1 MGMFLLCTF
10 LMIILYPL
18 GIDLYLVAVPRI
30 AQTLQG
36 SEAQIHTAFSI
47 YLLGM
52 AATVLPGG
60 MLADRHGRR
69 SVVLGGALIF
79 VVASLVAAEATGIA
93 QFYLGR
99 FWQGVGAGALYI
111 MTFTVLRDVLSQAR
125 LAMALSLI
133 NGVICVIPVLAP
145 VLGYLILSH
154 FEWRGIFVGMALVA
168 AISALVN
175 LRLLKETRPARQP
188 AWASPLA
195 LLGMAPFM
203 QRALLT
209 SASVTAILVYVSV
222 SPLVLMTT
230 FGLSPEQYTRLM
242 MAMAGVSMSASFL
255 TLLLLRWLGKL
266 RDWFGDPLF
275 VRVRQ
280 GLQPTNLSLTLAEEL
295 KTWFQLTE
303 SISTLNRE
311 AIPEGA
317 RFSLVMES
325 PFGISFLSELPT
337 TIYQKYPHSVVR
349 MLGWDHHSL
358 NDIVNGE
365 ADLGFCARETHG
377 RSHARVNRLPY
388 YIDHE
393 VLFCDR
399 PVVFLRKDHPLL
411 GQTWSLTRFLACP
424 QVSVVWE
431 ASDSW
436 ALDDLLEDEGHR
448 RQVPIM
454 VASFE
459 QALHIAAQKSHE
471 LIAVVPS
478 YCADYAARHHP
489 DLIPMPLPLEE
500 SLYAQLEI
508 AFILLWHK
516 RHNQDAKVMW
526 LRGEIRR
533 LYGLAAAGMTRFAWG
548 GPMGS
553 GAVKEKQGGGGSP
566 V

>member
-30 AQTLQG
+30 APTLQG

-69 SVVLGGALIF
+69 PVVLGGALIF

-111 MTFTVLRDVLSQAR
+111 MTFTVLRDVLNQAR

-188 AWASPLA
+188 AGASPLA
-195 LLGMAPFM
+195 LLGTAPFM
-203 QRALLT
+203 LRALLT

>member
-69 SVVLGGALIF
+69 PVVLGGALIF

-111 MTFTVLRDVLSQAR
+111 MTFTVLRDVLNQAR

-533 LYGLAAAGMTRFAWG
+533 LYGLAAAGMTRFA
-548 GPMGS
+548 
-553 GAVKEKQGGGGSP
+553 
-566 V
+566 

>member
-36 SEAQIHTAFSI
+36 SEAQIHTAISI

-69 SVVLGGALIF
+69 PVVLGGALIF

-533 LYGLAAAGMTRFAWG
+533 LYGLAAAGMTRFA
-548 GPMGS
+548 
-553 GAVKEKQGGGGSP
+553 
-566 V
+566 

>member
-69 SVVLGGALIF
+69 PVVLGGALIF

-188 AWASPLA
+188 AGASPLA
-195 LLGMAPFM
+195 LLGTAPFM

-209 SASVTAILVYVSV
+209 SASVAAILVYVSV
-222 SPLVLMTT
+222 SPFVLMTT
-230 FGLSPEQYTRLM
+230 FGLPPEQYTRLM

-255 TLLLLRWLGKL
+255 TPLLLRWLGKARVL
-266 RDWFGDPLF
+266 ALSHLAYLLALLALLCSSGPEGGLSWLLAGCALVCIGFSCGFGVAMGEALDVCGDQVASASALLCIMQIGLSGLF
-275 VRVRQ
+275 IWGMGHLGMPALWMLILALLLALIGYLVVKVLLPWRAIRRVR
-280 GLQPTNLSLTLAEEL
+280 
-295 KTWFQLTE
+295 
-303 SISTLNRE
+303 
-311 AIPEGA
+311 A
-317 RFSLVMES
+317 R
-325 PFGISFLSELPT
+325 G
-337 TIYQKYPHSVVR
+337 
-349 MLGWDHHSL
+349 
-358 NDIVNGE
+358 
-365 ADLGFCARETHG
+365 
-377 RSHARVNRLPY
+377 
-388 YIDHE
+388 
-393 VLFCDR
+393 
-399 PVVFLRKDHPLL
+399 
-411 GQTWSLTRFLACP
+411 
-424 QVSVVWE
+424 
-431 ASDSW
+431 
-436 ALDDLLEDEGHR
+436 
-448 RQVPIM
+448 
-454 VASFE
+454 
-459 QALHIAAQKSHE
+459 
-471 LIAVVPS
+471 
-478 YCADYAARHHP
+478 
-489 DLIPMPLPLEE
+489 
-500 SLYAQLEI
+500 
-508 AFILLWHK
+508 
-516 RHNQDAKVMW
+516 
-526 LRGEIRR
+526 
-533 LYGLAAAGMTRFAWG
+533 
-548 GPMGS
+548 
-553 GAVKEKQGGGGSP
+553 
-566 V
+566 

>member
-69 SVVLGGALIF
+69 PVVLGGALIF

-337 TIYQKYPHSVVR
+337 TI
-349 MLGWDHHSL
+349 
-358 NDIVNGE
+358 
-365 ADLGFCARETHG
+365 
-377 RSHARVNRLPY
+377 
-388 YIDHE
+388 
-393 VLFCDR
+393 
-399 PVVFLRKDHPLL
+399 
-411 GQTWSLTRFLACP
+411 
-424 QVSVVWE
+424 
-431 ASDSW
+431 
-436 ALDDLLEDEGHR
+436 
-448 RQVPIM
+448 
-454 VASFE
+454 
-459 QALHIAAQKSHE
+459 
-471 LIAVVPS
+471 
-478 YCADYAARHHP
+478 
-489 DLIPMPLPLEE
+489 
-500 SLYAQLEI
+500 
-508 AFILLWHK
+508 
-516 RHNQDAKVMW
+516 
-526 LRGEIRR
+526 
-533 LYGLAAAGMTRFAWG
+533 
-548 GPMGS
+548 
-553 GAVKEKQGGGGSP
+553 
-566 V
+566 

>member
-1 MGMFLLCTF
+1 MGMFLLCNF

-69 SVVLGGALIF
+69 PVVLGGALIF

-533 LYGLAAAGMTRFAWG
+533 LYGLAAAGMTRFA
-548 GPMGS
+548 
-553 GAVKEKQGGGGSP
+553 
-566 V
+566 

>member
-69 SVVLGGALIF
+69 PVVLGGALIF

-436 ALDDLLEDEGHR
+436 ALDDQLEDEGHR

-533 LYGLAAAGMTRFAWG
+533 LYGLAAAGMTRFA
-548 GPMGS
+548 
-553 GAVKEKQGGGGSP
+553 
-566 V
+566 